1 MKIYNEPNYTL
12 LMISFIIFSQPGM
25 FIKGRIMELKVE
37 ISGKD
42 LESSYLEL
50 SVEGEPIS
58 FGSNIMIKYIR
69 LDFNFVNKYFYFKSF
84 FFNTN
89 KIKINLFNTKQM
101 IHFQWK
107 MIFRKISS
115 S

>member
-25 FIKGRIMELKVE
+25 FIKGRIIELKVE

-50 SVEGEPIS
+50 SVEGEPIN

-69 LDFNFVNKYFYFKSF
+69 LDFNFVNKYFISKVSF
-84 FFNTN
+84 L
-89 KIKINLFNTKQM
+89 IQ
-101 IHFQWK
+101 
-107 MIFRKISS
+107 RK
-115 S
+115 